1 MQCSKTALLFD
12 HVVCALLEN
21 PRNIEAE
28 RLGGVEIDHQLVF
41 YRGLHRQVGRLLA
54 PEDAVG
60 VASGAPK
67 IIEGVVAIGEQ
78 ASEFSIKPVRRS
90 LSPALAGLSLD

>member
-12 HVVCALLEN
+12 HVVCGLLEN

-28 RLGGVEIDHQLVF
+28 RLGSLEIDHQLVF

-54 PEDAVG
+54 LQD
-60 VASGAPK
+60 ASGITANRAA
-67 IIEGVVAIGEQ
+67 ELDSGSQV
-78 ASEFSIKPVRRS
+78 EFRLTPDRWPGSGRTR
-90 LSPALAGLSLD
+90 